1 MANVNTLTAAIPTI
15 IARCLRAL
23 RGFTVMPQLVNLDYG
38 TDAKKQ
44 GATVDVPISSE
55 ITAVQVSPSNTPP
68 DDSGITPTTVSIS
81 LDQWWEAPFFMSDK
95 DLKEIYDKADFLP
108 AQALEAVKSIAN
120 KINATIFAQYTG
132 IYGFAG
138 TPATTPFA
146 SDTSPATAVRK
157 VLNNQLAP
165 LEDRRMVLDPDA
177 AANALDLRAFQD
189 KSWSGNDEAIR
200 RGVIGEK
207 LGFGFFE
214 DQVVPTHT
222 LGAAGTA
229 LVDDSGA
236 VAVGT
241 KTIHMDGLTTKPSVG
256 DIFTIA
262 GDDQTY
268 VVTAATD
275 LVGTD
280 SDVSF
285 EPGLQVAIANGDG
298 NEAVTFK
305 ATHVVNLG
313 FHRDAFALAMRPLDD
328 TGPEGFT
335 GGNIIQP
342 AVDPVTGLTLR
353 LEISRQ
359 HKRTRWSL
367 DALWGVKLVR
377 PALACRLAG

>member
-44 GATVDVPISSE
+44 GATIDVPISSE

-95 DLKEIYDKADFLP
+95 DLKEVYDKADFLP
-108 AQALEAVKSIAN
+108 AQAIEAVKSLAN

-165 LEDRRMVLDPDA
+165 LEDRRLVLDPDA

-189 KSWSGNDEAIR
+189 RSWSGSDEAIR

-222 LGAAGTA
+222 LGMAGTP
-229 LVDDSGA
+229 LVDGA
-236 VAVGT
+236 SQTGT
-241 KTIHMDGLTTKPSVG
+241 TLHVDGLTTKPSVG
-256 DIFTIA
+256 DVFTIA

-275 LVGTD
+275 LAGTD
-280 SDVSF
+280 SDLTIA
-285 EPGLQVAIANGDG
+285 PAITSAPADD
-298 NEAVTFK
+298 AALTFK

-342 AVDPVTGLTLR
+342 AVDPLTGLTLR

-377 PALACRLAG
+377 PALACRLSG